1 MSRIPTLDT
10 QIHRMKTLLRA
21 MCDRVLVGLNVV
33 VTHMDHPQEDELIK
47 TIVLDSEVDNLEKE
61 VDEAIL
67 QIFATQQPLAA
78 DLRLAYACAKITHHI
93 ERIGDAVES
102 LSRQLAGKPL
112 PYQSQTIALMMNET
126 RSLFMRSYLA
136 MFEGD
141 NLQIHDIHQAD
152 DAVDNFYRELFSF
165 ARNLLIQKNNP
176 QDVEEALRIINI
188 SSKLEKIADLSC
200 NWAEQIDFAHNGLA
214 RKKLQKR
221 KHKILFFDHDGGRS
235 ACLVAC
241 MLQQQLGDLFDIG
254 VATCSPINSQDYT
267 DVHALLEKLKISP
280 EVFPLANF
288 RTVTW
293 ARALMCIQIGKFALS
308 SWDRELVPYK
318 TVFLNWTQQ
327 WLELKETD
335 PAIGKL
341 QEKVTELSKILI
353 RTKGR

>member
-78 DLRLAYACAKITHHI
+78 DLRLAYACA
-93 ERIGDAVES
+93 S
-102 LSRQLAGKPL
+102 KPL

-327 WLELKETD
+327 WLELRETD
-335 PAIGKL
+335 PAISKL